1 MGSVRTLVVDDDD
14 LTRELLAHVLRK
26 DGHEV
31 VEVSDGADALTRL
44 GSARFDLVVSDV
56 QMARTSGIELL
67 EAIAKLPVRP
77 PVILVTGYAEAAA
90 AMDAMALGAADYLS
104 KPVDPEQLLALMR
117 LDKKNLAGTLR
128 LILWRGVGRAEI
140 ISGVNET
147 DVMAV
152 LRAATR

>member
-1 MGSVRTLVVDDDD
+1 MS
-14 LTRELLAHVLRK
+14 
-26 DGHEV
+26 
-31 VEVSDGADALTRL
+31 
-44 GSARFDLVVSDV
+44 
-56 QMARTSGIELL
+56 
-67 EAIAKLPVRP
+67 
-77 PVILVTGYAEAAA
+77 AAA
-90 AMDAMALGAADYLS
+90 DTQRLHRLLDAVGLPTSIPAGM
-104 KPVDPEQLLALMR
+104 DPEQLLALMR